1 MKFAESTKKRGI
13 IADSANYA
21 LKITN
26 FAESSVKSAESTAL
40 DSAKSQNL
48 APFLLNFRKKLYTRR
63 VMILFDNR
71 TETEIGGE
79 ILAFLEQILAKLST
93 QNVELLLVSDDE
105 IRALNREFLGRDY
118 ATDVLSF
125 PLDFSEI
132 AETCLDSANP
142 AILGS
147 IVISLNFAKSYAK
160 AHNHSLQTELAILFT
175 HGLLHILGYDHESDN
190 GEHRKKER
198 EILAQFGIK
207 SLIERNGG

>member
-1 MKFAESTKKRGI
+1 M
-13 IADSANYA
+13 
-21 LKITN
+21 
-26 FAESSVKSAESTAL
+26 KSAESAIRFCEIAESSTIF
-40 DSAKSQNL
+40 AKLSQ
-48 APFLLNFRKKLYTRR
+48 KLYTRR
-63 VMILFDNR
+63 AMILFDNR
-71 TETEIGGE
+71 TETEICGE
-79 ILAFLEQILAKLST
+79 ILAFLEQILAKLSAK
-93 QNVELLLVSDDE
+93 NVELLLVSDDE

-132 AETCLDSANP
+132 AESCLDSANP

-175 HGLLHILGYDHESDN
+175 HGLLHLLGYNHESDN

>member
-1 MKFAESTKKRGI
+1 
-13 IADSANYA
+13 
-21 LKITN
+21 
-26 FAESSVKSAESTAL
+26 
-40 DSAKSQNL
+40 
-48 APFLLNFRKKLYTRR
+48 
-63 VMILFDNR
+63 MILFDNR

-79 ILAFLEQILAKLST
+79 ILAFLEQILSKLST

-125 PLDFSEI
+125 PLDFSEFVESKKNLPTNSSI
-132 AETCLDSANP
+132 ADEFLGFCEANDADKTNGLSRKRAE
-142 AILGS
+142 AIPEKSLRDEFEPDFALLGS

-175 HGLLHILGYDHESDN
+175 HGLLHLLGYNHESDN